1 MAKEKR
7 DIEINSRAD
16 TLPLM
21 GPDVRPWP
29 VTPPPD
35 PEWVMKNVYAKRK
48 AEGFGGWLEE
58 NVHLKFIF
66 DKPEALQGIRVLEN
80 GIWHISGMFAAS
92 LLAEQ
97 GAERVKI
104 EPPSGD
110 PLRQLTPFGRE
121 EYMLKDNVT
130 GEPCGMDFLHEM
142 RNAQSITL
150 NLETPEGREI
160 YKKLAMVVDVI
171 IEFWPPGYM
180 DSLGI
185 GYRHLS
191 KLNPKLVYAWVGERG
206 QWGPMKDEVSKYG
219 QVMLDPFSAC
229 ADSWV
234 HNTGFPPD
242 QCPRGGKGGDPIR
255 SGAWL
260 PSYVAGE
267 QTAVSILA
275 ALFYR
280 DAQGTGEGQFIEVT
294 AAEAL
299 MDILDFDITWYGF
312 NGSIKARTGAWDPNL
327 NQYEWNPCKDGYM
340 MIGGQT
346 DRLWYRIGMCI
357 ERELPLFGR
366 LIHEDPLLKEMAAR
380 NALQALIKT
389 YTVTTKW
396 LRDINRIEA
405 EQKLMEY
412 EIAAGPV
419 LYIDEVAEFPHFK
432 YRPWVNT
439 IETQFYGTVMYSESC
454 GAYQHRTP
462 ARVKDLG
469 RPLGYDNGEIY
480 KKYLGYGPMKL
491 RELKAKGVI

>member
-1 MAKEKR
+1 MAKER
-7 DIEINSRAD
+7 REIEINSRAD

-29 VTPPPD
+29 VTPPPS
-35 PEWVMKNVYAKRK
+35 PEECMKVYEKRK
-48 AEGFGGWLEE
+48 AGEFGKFLEDNLRLDYVFE
-58 NVHLKFIF
+58 
-66 DKPEALQGIRVLEN
+66 KPEALQGVRVLEN
-80 GIWHISGMFAAS
+80 GIWRISGMFAAS

-97 GAERVKI
+97 GAERIKI

-142 RNAQSITL
+142 RNAKSITL

-160 YKKLAMVVDVI
+160 YKKLAMLVDVI

-185 GYRHLS
+185 GYRQLS
-191 KLNPKLVYAWVGERG
+191 KLNPKLVYCWVGELG
-206 QWGPMKDEVSKYG
+206 QWGPMKDELSKYG
-219 QVMLDPFSAC
+219 QWMLDPFSAC

-242 QCPRGGKGGDPIR
+242 QCPRGGKGGDPMR

-260 PSYVAGE
+260 SSYVAGE
-267 QTAVSILA
+267 QAAVNILA
-275 ALFYR
+275 ALYWR
-280 DAQGTGEGQFIEVT
+280 DFNRGGEGQFIEVT

-312 NGSIKARTGAWDPNL
+312 NASIKARTGAWDPNL

-357 ERELPLFGR
+357 ERDLPIFGR

-439 IETQFYGTVMYSESC
+439 KETQFYGTVMYSESC
-454 GAYQHRTP
+454 AAYQHRTP

-469 RPLGYDNGEIY
+469 RPLGYDNGEVY
-480 KKYLGYGPMKL
+480 KYYLGYGPMKL